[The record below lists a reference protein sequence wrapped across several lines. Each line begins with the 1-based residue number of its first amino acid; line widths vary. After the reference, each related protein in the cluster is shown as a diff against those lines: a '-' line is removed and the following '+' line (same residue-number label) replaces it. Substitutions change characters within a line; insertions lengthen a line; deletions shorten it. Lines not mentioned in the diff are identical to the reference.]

1 MAVEPDA
8 ATAALSGIQYRF
20 DGGLFRAGSWFK
32 AGALIAF
39 RPVFDALEH
48 ASDAS
53 YYGFSRCW
61 STDDAGDNASY
72 VR

>member
-1 MAVEPDA
+1 M
-8 ATAALSGIQYRF
+8 R
-20 DGGLFRAGSWFK
+20 FK
-32 AGALIAF
+32 AGAMIAF

-61 STDDAGDNASY
+61 STDDAGDNSSY